1 MTNYWREAS
10 QSRKD
15 LPGVTANS
23 LPGLLGPLFWA
34 WGEVEY
40 HCCVV
45 EGAAHLMGA
54 RKSRDREGKG
64 RTACIV

>member
-1 MTNYWREAS
+1 MPNYLREAR

-40 HCCVV
+40 RCCVV
-45 EGAAHLMGA
+45 EGAAHLMEPESLEIEKEKTGQH
-54 RKSRDREGKG
+54 
-64 RTACIV
+64 V